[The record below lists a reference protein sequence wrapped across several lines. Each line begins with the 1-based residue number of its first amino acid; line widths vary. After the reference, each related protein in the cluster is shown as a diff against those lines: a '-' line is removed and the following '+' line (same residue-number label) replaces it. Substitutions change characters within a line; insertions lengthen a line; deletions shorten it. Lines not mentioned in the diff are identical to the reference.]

1 MQHAMHEQKS
11 TNSQY
16 TRLLLMTLLS
26 FASMYILMYAMVNA
40 FGNVY
45 NSLNQVYMA
54 GLMVAPMI
62 IIELLLMGSMYSN
75 KKRNLILLIVGVI
88 AMAGFWLLI
97 RQQSGITDT
106 QFVRSM
112 IPHHAGAILMCKENK
127 LKDPDLQQLCRNIIA
142 SQQAEIDLMKSKLK

>member
-1 MQHAMHEQKS
+1 MKHAMHDKKS
-11 TNSQY
+11 ANGQY
-16 TRLLLMTLLS
+16 ARLLLMTLLS

-106 QFVRSM
+106 
-112 IPHHAGAILMCKENK
+112 
-127 LKDPDLQQLCRNIIA
+127 
-142 SQQAEIDLMKSKLK
+142 